1 LHAYCTLH
9 AASEHAPSEHVAPF
23 MHGDDEH
30 SAIGEHFLP
39 PLSVS

>member
-1 LHAYCTLH
+1 LYCTAH
-9 AASEHAPSEHVAPF
+9 AAFEHLPSAQAAPF

-30 SAIGEHFLP
+30 SVIAEHFLP